1 MQKLKTFR
9 SMHVS
14 IHTQRIVKD
23 ISSNII
29 NIISKETK
37 SETEKLNK
45 KILITLVAPSTP
57 IEPVPITTIE
67 HYIDPTR
74 ISLS

>member
-1 MQKLKTFR
+1 MN
-9 SMHVS
+9 VS
-14 IHTQRIVKD
+14 IQSQRIVKD

-57 IEPVPITTIE
+57 IEHVPITTIK